1 MAKRKVNKSKAI
13 RAYLDEHPDAGPK
26 EVGTALKK
34 KGITVQPALV
44 SNVKAALRRKSGGTT
59 LSLNG
64 RRRGRPAKATMVNVN
79 DLLLA
84 REFCQR
90 LGGIDQARHAIEA
103 LAKLQ

>member
-1 MAKRKVNKSKAI
+1 MAKRKVNKSEAI
-13 RAYLDEHPDAGPK
+13 REYLTGRPDAGPK

-44 SNVKAALRRKSGGTT
+44 SNVKAALRRKANGDV
-59 LSLNG
+59 LQLNG
-64 RRRGRPAKATMVNVN
+64 RRRGRPSKASMVNVN

-84 REFCQR
+84 REFCHR
-90 LGGIDQARHAIEA
+90 VGGLAAARRAIEA